1 MVSVTFPDGSLFA
14 VRESLRTRFSLSKR
28 FRQLRIDVPT
38 GDRAEHN
45 IYSFDGSASWLSDY
59 LEGRSVDQVLVS
71 PEVGEEHLK
80 RFADVCQ
87 KVGVQLRLQLP
98 AARELP
104 NQRVPLQWLGKRVFD
119 WCAALVILVL
129 LSPIMIA
136 TASLIAWKMPGS
148 IFFYQWRIGA
158 DGKLFRIIKFR
169 SMIEGA
175 EKLHHRVM
183 SGKNGLHKCADD
195 PRITPL
201 GRFLRKYSIDELPQ
215 LFNVLRG
222 EMSLVGPRPWAIYDA
237 LRIPSHGMKRL
248 NALPGI
254 TGAWQVKAR
263 SKLLDLDAVT
273 EFDLTYLRQWSIWQD
288 FKILLMTVPK
298 VLSGFGAC

>member
-1 MVSVTFPDGSLFA
+1 MVSVTFPDGSLFS

-28 FRQLRIDVPT
+28 FRQLRIDLPS

-45 IYSFDGSASWLSDY
+45 IYSFDGSANWLSDY

-80 RFADVCQ
+80 RFADICQ
-87 KVGVQLRLQLP
+87 RAGVELRLQLP
-98 AARELP
+98 IAREFPQQRLP
-104 NQRVPLQWLGKRVFD
+104 IQWLGKRVFD
-119 WCAALVILVL
+119 WCAALVILLV
-129 LSPIMIA
+129 LSPVLITTAALIM
-136 TASLIAWKMPGS
+136 TTMPGS
-148 IFFYQWRIGA
+148 IFFYQWRVGVN
-158 DGKLFRIIKFR
+158 GKLFRIIKFR

-183 SGKNGLHKCADD
+183 TGKNGLHKCADD

-201 GRFLRKYSIDELPQ
+201 GKFLRKYSIDELPQ

-237 LRIPSHGMKRL
+237 LRIPPHGMKRL

-273 EFDLTYLRQWSIWQD
+273 EFDLSYLRQWSIWED